1 MFHQLL
7 PMKNWN
13 LQLKSFIA
21 AYYKNPKYIGVSLIQ
36 NVQNLY
42 MDSYITLMKEIKEDL
57 NKWRDI
63 LCSWIRKFNIVKV
76 TEFPSLIYRFKTVPR
91 EHSANYFVNINI

>member
-13 LQLKSFIA
+13 LQLKSFTA

-57 NKWRDI
+57 NKWRDFLYSYI
-63 LCSWIRKFNIVKV
+63 EKLSIVRISNLL
-76 TEFPSLIYRFKTVPR
+76 TLFTDSIHF
-91 EHSANYFVNINI
+91 